1 MSAARPPGKSTT
13 PLVSERREEIL
24 ALAAKIFADKGYAST
39 TVREIADAAGI
50 LSGSLYH
57 HFASKEAML
66 DEIMHGFLDHI
77 VEQYRATVDAGG
89 DPIDVLRALVREAFS
104 SLGGN
109 PAALAVM
116 INEFNFLVQFPRF
129 TYLREGAEETERL
142 WTGVIEEG
150 MRTGVFRSDID
161 ARMIYRFMRD
171 TIWISVRWYRPDGKY
186 SPEEIADFYVAML
199 LDGLATGGSTDP
211 GGAT

>member
-1 MSAARPPGKSTT
+1 MSAARQPGKSTT

-39 TVREIADAAGI
+39 SVREIADAAGI